1 MLSDDMF
8 LSSLIGFTYGFGSVP
23 VSLLEGITQG
33 RQSLGK
39 DGLLRAMIYAAQ
51 TTKSGFG
58 ATWEFMSYMADRMRK
73 NEPALVPW
81 LKAGYFAGV
90 GMNFVGAGLGA
101 YGLYSLYNRR
111 WGRGLFALGAS
122 GALGALNLFVG
133 IPAAVAMNEQALVE
147 R

>member
-1 MLSDDMF
+1 M
-8 LSSLIGFTYGFGSVP
+8 
-23 VSLLEGITQG
+23 QG

-51 TTKSGFG
+51 ATKSGFG
-58 ATWEFMSYMADRMRK
+58 TTWGVMSHLTDRMRK
-73 NEPALVPW
+73 DEPALVPW

-111 WGRGLFALGAS
+111 WGRGLLALGAS

-133 IPAAVAMNEQALVE
+133 IPAAAAMYE
-147 R
+147 RLGERDF